1 MYGNNVSDLAGK
13 CLELSDVVLKQFSLE
28 GG

>member
-1 MYGNNVSDLAGK
+1 MYGNNVSELAGK
-13 CLELSDVVLKQFSLE
+13 CLELVDVVLKQFSIE